1 MAETIEVPVARRQ
14 RAGKGAARQARR
26 DGMVPAVIYGD
37 KQPPV
42 MVNVELL
49 RLQALLRDASFA
61 THTYRLVVDGEEHT
75 VLPRAL
81 QRHPVT
87 DVPVHLDFLRLSA
100 GSTVTLEVPC
110 RFVNEDESPGLKR
123 GGVLNIVRH
132 AIEVTCRATQ
142 IPEEIVVDLAP
153 FDTGDSIHISAVTLP
168 TGVKPSITDRD
179 FTIATI
185 AAPSAVR
192 SEALEAQESEADDE
206 DDDV

>member
-1 MAETIEVPVARRQ
+1 MAETIEVPAARREM
-14 RAGKGAARQARR
+14 AGKGAARQARR

-49 RLQALLRDASFA
+49 RVQALLRDASFA
-61 THTYRLVVDGEEHT
+61 THTYRLTVDGEAHT
-75 VLPRAL
+75 VLPRAI

-87 DVPVHLDFLRLSA
+87 DVPLHLDFLRLSA

-110 RFVNEDESPGLKR
+110 RFINEDASPGIRR
-123 GGVLNIVRH
+123 GGVLNVVRH
-132 AIEVTCRATQ
+132 SIEVTCRATE

-168 TGVKPSITDRD
+168 PGVKPVITDRD
-179 FTIATI
+179 FTVATI

-192 SEALEAQESEADDE
+192 SEALEAQAEDTDDE
-206 DDDV
+206 E